1 MQLSRQPQ
9 YLRIRRIG
17 EHVGPILLDT
27 AGLVRHPLI
36 PIACGVSMQNQPED
50 GTYIAIRCIAQRT
63 ELSVD
68 TFTFARVSTL
78 E

>member
-17 EHVGPILLDT
+17 EHVGPILFDT

-36 PIACGVSMQNQPED
+36 HIACGVRTQNQPQD
-50 GTYIAIRCIAQRT
+50 GTYIAIRCMAQRT
-63 ELSVD
+63 ELGVD
-68 TFTFARVSTL
+68 TFIFARVSTL